1 MSNNA
6 LLSLSLIIAQ
16 GDLDMNKSLRVITC
30 IALFS
35 LANSVYRGMNIAEAN
50 LSPGKV
56 SFTIYDAV
64 NEETVPCRIHL
75 VDSEG
80 KPQLPND
87 LPYFYDHFSCDG
99 KETLTLPAGK
109 YRYVIER
116 GPEYK
121 RYLGSFEI
129 VNGSL
134 TEVAEKL
141 HRIADMASRGFWSGE
156 LHVHRP
162 VKDMKLL
169 MQAEDLH
176 VAPVITWWN
185 RSNIWNGSK
194 LPDKRVAE
202 FEGQCFCDLL
212 GGEDERRGGAFMYFN
227 MQKPID
233 ITTAEPEYPCPL
245 RFIEQAKLQ
254 PSVWIDIEK
263 PFWWDVPVAL
273 AYGYGDS
280 IGLLN
285 NHCQR
290 SEMMD
295 NEAWGKPRPKND
307 FPSPYGNGFWSQY
320 IYYQTLNSGMRIP
333 PSAGSASGV
342 LHNPVGYN
350 RVYVYTGSDHLQYS
364 QWWENL
370 RKGMCFVTNGPL
382 LAVDVSGQKP
392 GYIFTADE
400 GQAIELQVISSLM
413 KSNDPVRCIEIIKNG
428 SVEKTIPYTELGNDG
443 KLGTVHFTRSGWF
456 LIRVIAD
463 VPNTFRFASTGPYY
477 VEIGDNKSYL
487 SRKSIRFFIDW
498 IDERIKQIKF
508 EDSEKR
514 EEVLR
519 YHQKARLYWL
529 EKLHLANA
537 D

>member
-1 MSNNA
+1 MNAPPRVLVWIVILMLTGSGNSN
-6 LLSLSLIIAQ
+6 
-16 GDLDMNKSLRVITC
+16 KC
-30 IALFS
+30 IA
-35 LANSVYRGMNIAEAN
+35 NSNTA
-50 LSPGKV
+50 SGKV
-56 SFTIYDAV
+56 SFTIYDAATG
-64 NEETVPCRIHL
+64 ETAACRIHL
-75 VDSEG
+75 VNSEG
-80 KPQLPND
+80 KAQLPNH
-87 LPYFYDHFSCDG
+87 LPSFHDHFSFDG
-99 KETLTLPAGK
+99 KEVLSLPVGK

-121 RYLGSFEI
+121 RCNGSFEI
-129 VNGSL
+129 INSSL
-134 TEVAEKL
+134 TRVTEKL
-141 HRIADMASRGFWSGE
+141 YRIAEMASMGFWSGE

-162 VKDMKLL
+162 IKDMKLL

-185 RSNIWNGSK
+185 RSNIWDGSK
-194 LPDKRVAE
+194 LPEKCIAKFKEHR
-202 FEGQCFCDLL
+202 FCDVLA
-212 GGEDERRGGAFMYFN
+212 GEDERRGGAFMYFN

-245 RFIEQAKLQ
+245 HFIEQAKLQ
-254 PSVWIDIEK
+254 PNIWIDIEK

-290 SEMMD
+290 SEMLD
-295 NEAWGKPRPKND
+295 NEAWGKPRPKDD

-320 IYYQTLNSGMRIP
+320 IYYQILNSGICIP

-350 RVYVYTGSDHLQYS
+350 RVYVYTGSDSLKYN

-370 RKGMCFVTNGPL
+370 RKGICFVTNGPL
-382 LAVDVSGQKP
+382 IVVDVSGQKP
-392 GYIFTADE
+392 GHVFTTDE
-400 GQAIELQVISSLM
+400 GQVIDLEVILSLM
-413 KSNDPVRCIEIIKNG
+413 RSNDPIRCIEIIKNG
-428 SVEKTIPYTELGNDG
+428 SVERSVPYTEFRDDR
-443 KLGTVHFTRSGWF
+443 KLGTVRFTKSGWF
-456 LIRVIAD
+456 LVRVIAD
-463 VPNTFRFASTGPYY
+463 IPNTFRFASTGPYY
-477 VEIGDNKSYL
+477 VEVGDKKSYL

-498 IDERIKQIKF
+498 IDERIKRINI
-508 EDSEKR
+508 EDSNKLED
-514 EEVLR
+514 VLK
-519 YHQKARLYWL
+519 YHRKARDYWL